1 MKRSIGK
8 LRNKKSSFLG
18 DTYIKTQNGE
28 IVIRAGMKVVIGW
41 IVFALLCVGYV
52 YAFFIRGPKAEPGAD
67 NTVELA
73 IPENASYKKSDVSE
87 INDLVS
93 KYLTAKVACDQ
104 ATLQSL
110 VTDPT
115 EFDDMSVLESSAKYL
130 KGFEDTTCYL
140 ADGYA
145 EGEYV
150 VVELSY
156 MDIADVES
164 KPLDIV
170 TFYIIKDKDGS
181 YKIDNGELSN
191 AQLSYLNSFK
201 ASKDIQDIYVHV
213 KENTEYLLDTD
224 KTFRAFYD
232 LISKPATT
240 ENTAATPEDAQ

>member
-1 MKRSIGK
+1 M
-8 LRNKKSSFLG
+8 RNKKSSFLG
-18 DTYIKTQNGE
+18 DTYIKTKNGE

-52 YAFFIRGPKAEPGAD
+52 YAFFIREPKAEPGAD

-130 KGFEDTTCYL
+130 K
-140 ADGYA
+140 GYA

-240 ENTAATPEDAQ
+240 ENIAATPEDAQ

>member
-1 MKRSIGK
+1 MP
-8 LRNKKSSFLG
+8 
-18 DTYIKTQNGE
+18 GE
-28 IVIRAGMKVVIGW
+28 N
-41 IVFALLCVGYV
+41 
-52 YAFFIRGPKAEPGAD
+52 
-67 NTVELA
+67 NTVELT

-93 KYLTAKVACDQ
+93 KYLTAKAACDQ

-115 EFDDMSVLESSAKYL
+115 EVDDMSVLENSAKYL

-170 TFYIIKDKDGS
+170 TFYIITDQDGS
-181 YKIDNGELSN
+181 YKIANGELSN

-240 ENTAATPEDAQ
+240 VSSRFVSRYQDIKSSIKEFFGYDRILIRNFFVLLFALYNIEVTDDRPQTY

>member
-1 MKRSIGK
+1 M
-8 LRNKKSSFLG
+8 NHKKNSFLG
-18 DTYIKTQNGE
+18 DTYIQTKEGE
-28 IVIRAGMKVVIGW
+28 IVIRAGMKLAIGW
-41 IVFALLCVGYV
+41 VIFALLCSCYV
-52 YAFFIRGPKAEPGAD
+52 YAFFIRKPKIVPGEN
-67 NTVELA
+67 NTVELT

-93 KYLTAKVACDQ
+93 KYLTAKAACDQ

-115 EFDDMSVLESSAKYL
+115 EFDDTSVLEDAAKYL

-170 TFYIIKDKDGS
+170 TFYIITDQDGS
-181 YKIDNGELSN
+181 YKIANGELSN

>member
-1 MKRSIGK
+1 M
-8 LRNKKSSFLG
+8 
-18 DTYIKTQNGE
+18 
-28 IVIRAGMKVVIGW
+28 
-41 IVFALLCVGYV
+41 
-52 YAFFIRGPKAEPGAD
+52 
-67 NTVELA
+67 
-73 IPENASYKKSDVSE
+73 
-87 INDLVS
+87 VS
-93 KYLTAKVACDQ
+93 KYLTAKAACDQ

-115 EFDDMSVLESSAKYL
+115 EFDDMSVLENSAKYL

-170 TFYIIKDKDGS
+170 TFYIITDQDGS
-181 YKIDNGELSN
+181 YKIANGELSN

>member
-1 MKRSIGK
+1 MP
-8 LRNKKSSFLG
+8 
-18 DTYIKTQNGE
+18 GE
-28 IVIRAGMKVVIGW
+28 N
-41 IVFALLCVGYV
+41 
-52 YAFFIRGPKAEPGAD
+52 
-67 NTVELA
+67 NTVELT

-93 KYLTAKVACDQ
+93 KYLTAKAACDQ

-115 EFDDMSVLESSAKYL
+115 EFDDMSVLENSAKYL

-170 TFYIIKDKDGS
+170 TFYIITDQDGS
-181 YKIDNGELSN
+181 YKIANGELSN

>member
-8 LRNKKSSFLG
+8 LNHKKNSFLG
-18 DTYIKTQNGE
+18 DTYIKTKEGE
-28 IVIRAGMKVVIGW
+28 IVIRAGMKVAIGW
-41 IVFALLCVGYV
+41 VIFALLCSCYV
-52 YAFFIRGPKAEPGAD
+52 YAFFIRKPKIVPGEN
-67 NTVELA
+67 NTVELT

-93 KYLTAKVACDQ
+93 KYLTAKAACDQ

-115 EFDDMSVLESSAKYL
+115 EFDDMSVLENSAKYL

-170 TFYIIKDKDGS
+170 TFYIITDQDGS
-181 YKIDNGELSN
+181 YKIANGELSN

-240 ENTAATPEDAQ
+240 ENTASTPEDAQ

>member
-1 MKRSIGK
+1 M
-8 LRNKKSSFLG
+8 RNKKSSFLG

-52 YAFFIRGPKAEPGAD
+52 YAFFIREPKAEPGAD

-156 MDIADVES
+156 MDIADVE
-164 KPLDIV
+164 
-170 TFYIIKDKDGS
+170 
-181 YKIDNGELSN
+181 
-191 AQLSYLNSFK
+191 
-201 ASKDIQDIYVHV
+201 
-213 KENTEYLLDTD
+213 
-224 KTFRAFYD
+224 
-232 LISKPATT
+232 
-240 ENTAATPEDAQ
+240 

>member
-1 MKRSIGK
+1 LS
-8 LRNKKSSFLG
+8 NKKSSFLG
-18 DTYIKTQNGE
+18 DTYINTRNGG
-28 IVIRAGMKVVIGW
+28 IVIRAGMKLVIGW
-41 IVFALLCVGYV
+41 VIFAVLCVCYI
-52 YAFFIRGPKAEPGAD
+52 YAFFIKEPKTVPGAD
-67 NTVELA
+67 NTVELS
-73 IPENASYKKSDVSE
+73 IPENASYKKCDVSE

-93 KYLTAKVACDQ
+93 KYLTAKAACDQ
-104 ATLQSL
+104 TTLQSL

-140 ADGYA
+140 AAGYA

-156 MDIADVES
+156 MDIANVES

-170 TFYIIKDKDGS
+170 TFYVITDADGS

-201 ASKDIQDIYVHV
+201 ASKDVQDIYIHV

-224 KTFRAFYD
+224 KTFQAFYA
-232 LISKPATT
+232 LISQPATT
-240 ENTAATPEDAQ
+240 ENTVATPEDAQ